1 MFKFPQTEPKI
12 SVTELP
18 GVEFEVECVDAQS
31 GFVLLAPGADAEF
44 AFYDHPEGKPASEP
58 LVFTGAHR
66 LKVGNRILI
75 EGVEAFETDWW
86 YADPGSDYADRSG
99 TTYDALDKAGL
110 RTIAWIQRHNPEMWA
125 YETYD
130 MTPIPGLLKPGL
142 KVVGHERVT
151 VGQDLV
157 REREFTVEVMGAA
170 ELSIGPK
177 TYRCLKVR
185 SAWYDG
191 DKPDSLAEYYVADTG
206 RTVYFRRY
214 DGPGSGRYAEKLQ
227 TNPTLDHAGVTW
239 RHFYNCL
246 PDHALI
252 VGL

>member
-1 MFKFPQTEPKI
+1 MFKFPAIEPR
-12 SVTELP
+12 VDTVELP
-18 GVEFEVECVDAQS
+18 EVELATVCVDAQS
-31 GFVLLAPGADAEF
+31 GFVLLAPGEEVEF
-44 AFYDHPEGKPASEP
+44 AFYDHCEGSSPSNP

-66 LKVGNRILI
+66 LRVGNRILI

-86 YADPGSDYADRSG
+86 YAGPEADYADRSG
-99 TTYDALDKAGL
+99 TTYDVLDAAGL
-110 RTIAWIQRHNPEMWA
+110 RTVAWIQRHNPEMWA

-130 MTPIPGLLKPGL
+130 MTAIPSVLKTGL
-142 KVVGHERVT
+142 KVAGSERVC
-151 VGQDLV
+151 VGTEVV
-157 REREFTVEVMGAA
+157 REREFTVEVRGAV
-170 ELSIGPK
+170 ELNVGPK
-177 TYRCLKVR
+177 AYRCLAVR

-214 DGPGSGRYAEKLQ
+214 DGPGSARYDDNLRG
-227 TNPTLDHAGVTW
+227 NPTLDYAGVTW

-252 VGL
+252 VGA